1 MRIPGVKTAKKISR
15 WLQARILGGALILGH
30 HRITDETHDGYD
42 VCVSPKHFEE
52 QMDAVRKYTHP
63 IPLSRLVMYL
73 KEGSLPPRLVAV
85 TFDDGYADNL
95 YQAKP
100 ILEKYEVP
108 ATIFLCSGYAG
119 KEFWWD
125 ELERLVLSS
134 RADPRELRL
143 GKGQFIWNHPM
154 ASPEVGAVTEVTRR
168 REFRQALYH
177 FLLPLDID
185 ERDASM
191 ELIRGWAG
199 VLSNEIVGHRSM
211 NQEELLQLAEG
222 GLIEIGSHTRNHPM
236 LPQLSVP
243 RQAEEIMWG
252 KRDLEAV
259 IGRPVAGFSYPNG
272 QATRDAKR
280 IVDELG
286 FVFACTSLQ
295 DVVRPGC
302 DIFEMPRFWQ
312 RNVDG
317 DRFMRSLNLW
327 LSA

>member
-1 MRIPGVKTAKKISR
+1 MRIPGAKPAKKISR
-15 WLQARILGGALILGH
+15 WLQARIFGGALILGH
-30 HRITDETHDGYD
+30 HRITEETHGAYE
-42 VCVSPKHFEE
+42 VSVSPKHFEE
-52 QMDAVRKYTHP
+52 QMEAVRKYTHP

-73 KEGSLPPRLVAV
+73 QEGSLPPRLVAV

-125 ELERLVLSS
+125 ELERLILSS
-134 RADPRELRL
+134 RADPRELQL
-143 GKGQFIWNHPM
+143 GKGQFKWNQPTVG
-154 ASPEVGAVTEVTRR
+154 PEAGAVTEVTRR
-168 REFRQALYH
+168 REFRQALYR

-191 ELIRGWAG
+191 EVIRGWAG
-199 VLSNEIVGHRSM
+199 VLSNESATHRSM
-211 NQEELLQLAEG
+211 NHEELLQLAEG

-252 KRDLEAV
+252 KQDLEAV

>member
-1 MRIPGVKTAKKISR
+1 MRVPGVKSAKTFWR
-15 WLQARILGGALILGH
+15 WTQARLLGGALILGYH
-30 HRITDETHDGYD
+30 QITDARYDGYED
-42 VCVSPKHFEE
+42 RVSPGFFEE
-52 QMDAVRKYTHP
+52 QMEALCKFTRP
-63 IPLSRLVMYL
+63 LGLSRLVEYL
-73 KEGSLPPRLVAV
+73 KDGSVSSRSVVV

-95 YQAKP
+95 YHAKP
-100 ILEKYEVP
+100 ILEKYDVP

-143 GKGQFIWNHPM
+143 GKRQFQWNQRM
-154 ASPEVGAVTEVTRR
+154 VSPEAGAVTELTRR

-185 ERDASM
+185 ERNASM
-191 ELIRGWAG
+191 EVIRGWAG
-199 VLSNEIVGHRSM
+199 VLSNESAVHRSM

-236 LPQLSVP
+236 LPQLSVQ

-252 KRDLEAV
+252 KQDLEAV
-259 IGRPVAGFSYPNG
+259 VGRPVAGFSYPNG

-280 IVDELG
+280 IVHDLG

-312 RNVDG
+312 RDVDG

-327 LSA
+327 LST